1 MNAANDQMK
10 GFEGDRLFLGQ
21 NPAPGAT
28 LAYRLKGDAKD
39 VKLTIK
45 DASGTTVRR
54 DSRGTATCA
63 IATRPASTS

>member
-1 MNAANDQMK
+1 MFESEGATIMNAANDQMK

-45 DASGTTVRR
+45 DCERR
-54 DSRGTATCA
+54 DRA
-63 IATRPASTS
+63 

>member
-1 MNAANDQMK
+1 MNVANDQMK

-28 LAYRLKGDAKD
+28 LAYRLKSDAKD
-39 VKLTIK
+39 VKFTIK
-45 DASGTTVRR
+45 DASGNTVRELTG
-54 DSRGTATCA
+54 DATCA